1 MKKKRP
7 QDTAICDMV
16 FQEVKPHHLAGAKS
30 VPKLNAKRRNVE
42 CPFSGFHLASAF
54 KGGKTSVGQNYFG
67 IF

>member
-1 MKKKRP
+1 
-7 QDTAICDMV
+7 MV